1 MKVKILDAMSTGRL
15 ENKVNNFIEKEQ
27 PNVIDIQ
34 LSAGFGSY
42 AALIKYED

>member
-1 MKVKILDAMSTGRL
+1 MKVKILDAMSAGRL
-15 ENKVNNFIEKEQ
+15 ENKVNNFIERER

-34 LSAGFGSY
+34 ISAGFGSY

>member
-1 MKVKILDAMSTGRL
+1 MKVKILDAMSTSRL
-15 ENKVNNFIEKEQ
+15 EKKVNNFIAREY

-42 AALIKYED
+42 AALIKYEN